1 MITIRSN
8 VSTKQQ
14 DIEISQAINE
24 FEKDSDWSG
33 LVCFLAIFLSLRLI
47 VIEMG
52 IKIDIVTKKR
62 HSVSNRSPYRIVNNR
77 SNRSTWI
84 FISSTVF

>member
-33 LVCFLAIFLSLRLI
+33 LVCFVAIFLWLRLI

-52 IKIDIVTKKR
+52 IKIDIITKK
-62 HSVSNRSPYRIVNNR
+62 N
-77 SNRSTWI
+77 I
-84 FISSTVF
+84 FCKQLVCISDREQ